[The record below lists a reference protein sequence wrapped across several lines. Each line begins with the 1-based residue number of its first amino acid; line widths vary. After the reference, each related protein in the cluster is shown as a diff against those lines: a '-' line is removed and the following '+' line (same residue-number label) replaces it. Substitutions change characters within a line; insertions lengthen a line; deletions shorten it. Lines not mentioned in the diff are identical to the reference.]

1 MKTRP
6 IYQKR
11 ENLILPEELRKVC
24 SLPLDIE
31 WTSWEDDQT
40 ADNCQ
45 TWDGEHQTA
54 NISFERKQHFGGNK
68 VRTRGE
74 QNIVKSIAI

>member
-40 ADNCQ
+40 TDNCQ

-54 NISFERKQHFGGNK
+54 NISFGGEA
-68 VRTRGE
+68 TFWGE
-74 QNIVKSIAI
+74 QGKNKR